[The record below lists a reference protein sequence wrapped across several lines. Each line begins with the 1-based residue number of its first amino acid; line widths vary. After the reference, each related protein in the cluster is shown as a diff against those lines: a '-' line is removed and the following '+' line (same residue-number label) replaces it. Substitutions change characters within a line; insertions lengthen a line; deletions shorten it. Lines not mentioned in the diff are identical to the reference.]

1 VVIGLSV
8 VGMTTVTTI
17 GPPVSEPLRPG
28 PPWRALPIL
37 LVGAFLPVLDA
48 FIVNV
53 ALATIGRDLHA
64 TSAELELTVSGYG
77 VAYACSLVAGGRLG
91 DRFGRRRAFLA
102 GMAAFTVTS
111 VACGVAPSA
120 LLLIVFRVLQG
131 FAAALMF
138 PQVLAAIQAGFE
150 GPDRQRALGFLGAVV
165 GAAGAVGQIAGGSLL
180 AADIAGLGWR
190 PIFLVNVPV
199 GLVALL
205 IGRRMLPESRTPT
218 APAIDVVGALS
229 LAATIALV
237 LLPLTLGRTSGW
249 PVWTWLSLAAAP
261 IAGACFVASQRRFE
275 RSGRAPLVP
284 LSLLEVRYARLGLT
298 AMLLFA
304 TCVGGFLFSLT
315 MVLQVGHGYSA
326 LKSGL
331 TMVPSALAFFLV
343 ALRTREL
350 TARFGDRLVAGG
362 AAVFAVG
369 LAGFAA
375 VAAASGAHL
384 NPVAAAA
391 PLVVLG
397 LGWAAAMVPLLGV
410 VLAGLPA
417 ERAGLAGGVLST
429 ALQVG
434 LASGASIVGT
444 VLFSVAGSG
453 LDVGRWRDATLVM
466 VAVDCGLALATAAT
480 VLRLRAAAAAA
491 R

>member
-1 VVIGLSV
+1 
-8 VGMTTVTTI
+8 MTTTTHLAR
-17 GPPVSEPLRPG
+17 PVSEPIRPG
-28 PPWRALPIL
+28 PPWRALPVL

-53 ALATIGRDLHA
+53 ALATIGRDLHTGPA
-64 TSAELELTVSGYG
+64 QLELTVSGYG
-77 VAYACSLVAGGRLG
+77 VAYACALVAGGRLG
-91 DRFGRRRAFLA
+91 DRLGRRRVFLA
-102 GMAAFTVTS
+102 GMAAFTVAS
-111 VACGVAPSA
+111 VACGLAPSA
-120 LLLIVFRVLQG
+120 MLLIVFRVVQG

-138 PQVLAAIQAGFE
+138 PQVLAAIQAGFD

-165 GAAGAVGQIAGGSLL
+165 GAAGAVGQIVGGSLL
-180 AADIAGLGWR
+180 AADVAGLGWR

-199 GLVALL
+199 GLVA
-205 IGRRMLPESRTPT
+205 IAVGRRMLPESRTPA
-218 APAIDVVGALS
+218 APAIDVVGAFS

-237 LLPLTLGRTSGW
+237 LLPLTLGRASGW

-261 IAGACFVASQRRFE
+261 FAGACFVASQRRFE
-275 RSGRAPLVP
+275 ASGRAPLVP
-284 LSLLEVRYARLGLT
+284 LSLLQVRYARLGLA

-304 TCVGGFLFSLT
+304 TCVGGFMFSLT
-315 MVLQVGHGYSA
+315 MVLQAGHGYSA
-326 LKSGL
+326 VKSGL
-331 TMVPSALAFFLV
+331 TMVPCALAFFLV
-343 ALRTREL
+343 ALATRRL

-362 AAVFAVG
+362 AVVFALG

-375 VAAASGAHL
+375 VVVASGAHL
-384 NPVAAAA
+384 NPVAASA

-397 LGWAAAMVPLLGV
+397 LGWAAAMVPLIGV

-417 ERAGLAGGVLST
+417 QRAGLAGGVLST

-453 LDVGRWRDATLVM
+453 LDVARWRDATIVM
-466 VAVDCGLALATAAT
+466 VAVECGLAVATAAT
-480 VLRLRAAAAAA
+480 VSRLRRA
-491 R
+491 RLS

>member
-1 VVIGLSV
+1 
-8 VGMTTVTTI
+8 MTNLTEAVATSPT
-17 GPPVSEPLRPG
+17 SEPTRPR
-28 PPWRALPIL
+28 PPWRALPVL

-53 ALATIGRDLHA
+53 ALASIGRDLR
-64 TSAELELTVSGYG
+64 TGPAELELTVSGYG

-91 DRFGRRRAFLA
+91 DRLGRRRVFLA
-102 GMAAFTVTS
+102 GMAAFTAAS
-111 VACGVAPSA
+111 VLCGVAPSA
-120 LLLIVFRVLQG
+120 WSLIAFRVAQG
-131 FAAALMF
+131 LAAALMF

-150 GPDRQRALGFLGAVV
+150 GSDRQRALGFLGAVV
-165 GAAGAVGQIAGGSLL
+165 GAAGAVGQIVGGSLL

-199 GLVALL
+199 GVAALL
-205 IGRRMLPESRTPT
+205 IGRRMLPESRNRT
-218 APAIDVVGALS
+218 APAIDLVGGLS

-237 LLPLTLGRTSGW
+237 LLPLTLGRASGW
-249 PVWTWLSLAAAP
+249 PAWTWASLAAAP
-261 IAGACFVASQRRFE
+261 LAGAFFVASQRWLE
-275 RSGRAPLVP
+275 RSGRTPLVP
-284 LSLLEVRYARLGLT
+284 MSLLEVRYARLGLT

-304 TCVGGFLFSLT
+304 TCVGGFLFSMT

-343 ALRTREL
+343 ALVTRRL

-362 AAVFAVG
+362 AMVFAIG
-369 LAGFAA
+369 LAGFAVV
-375 VAAASGAHL
+375 VAASDARL
-384 NPVAAAA
+384 DPVAVSA

-397 LGWAAAMVPLLGV
+397 LGWAAAMVPLMGV
-410 VLAGLPA
+410 VMAGLPA

-434 LASGASIVGT
+434 LAAGASVVGS

-453 LDVGRWRDATLVM
+453 VDVGRWRDATLVM
-466 VAVDCGLALATAAT
+466 TTVECGLALTTAAT
-480 VLRLRAAAAAA
+480 VWRLRRAA
-491 R
+491 RSD

>member
-1 VVIGLSV
+1 
-8 VGMTTVTTI
+8 MTTATSI
-17 GPPVSEPLRPG
+17 SPPVSGPLRPR

-53 ALATIGRDLHA
+53 ALATVGRDLH
-64 TSAELELTVSGYG
+64 TGPAELELTVSGYG

-91 DRFGRRRAFLA
+91 DRFGRRRVFLA
-102 GMAAFTVTS
+102 GMAAFTAAS
-111 VACGVAPSA
+111 VACGLAPTA
-120 LLLIVFRVLQG
+120 TLLIVFRVLQG

-150 GPDRQRALGFLGAVV
+150 GPDRLRALGFLGGVV
-165 GAAGAVGQIAGGSLL
+165 GAAGAVGQIVGGSLL
-180 AADIAGLGWR
+180 AADIVGLGWR

-205 IGRRMLPESRTPT
+205 VGRRMLPESRTPA
-218 APAIDVVGALS
+218 APAVDAVGALS
-229 LAATIALV
+229 LATTIGLV
-237 LLPLTLGRTSGW
+237 LLPLTLGRASGW
-249 PVWTWLSLAAAP
+249 PAWTWVSLAAAP
-261 IAGACFVASQRRFE
+261 FVGAYFVASQRRLE
-275 RSGRAPLVP
+275 RSGRVPLVP

-304 TCVGGFLFSLT
+304 TCVGGFMFSLT
-315 MVLQVGHGYSA
+315 MVLQAGHGYSA
-326 LKSGL
+326 LRSGM
-331 TMVPSALAFFLV
+331 TMVPSAVAFFVV
-343 ALRTREL
+343 ALASRRL
-350 TARFGDRLVAGG
+350 IARFGDRLVAGG

-375 VAAASGAHL
+375 VVVASGAHL
-384 NPVAAAA
+384 NAVAASA

-397 LGWAAAMVPLLGV
+397 IGWAAAMVPLIGV
-410 VLAGLPA
+410 VLSGLPA

-434 LASGASIVGT
+434 LAAGASIVGT

-453 LDVGRWRDATLVM
+453 MDVGRWRDATVVM
-466 VAVDCGLALATAAT
+466 VAVECGLALATAAT
-480 VLRLRAAAAAA
+480 VWRLRRAPSSA
-491 R
+491 